1 MTTPRRFTFTG
12 RDGTQ
17 IVAFR
22 WEPAGTPRAIVQ
34 ITHGVGE
41 YVRRYSHVA
50 ASLVAAGYAVQGQ
63 DHRGH
68 GATAGSEE
76 ALGQIGAAGWTE
88 LVHDIGELA
97 ALGRQQWPG
106 VPLFLLSHSLGS
118 FATQQF
124 LLHSSDRVDGVVLTG
139 TSALDLLEPAL
150 DLDAEIDLSAFNAG
164 IEPARNGFDWISRDD
179 GIVDAYLGD
188 PYCGFGLDPEGMKA
202 MVAGARAVAAPER
215 MAQVRADLPLAVMV
229 GGADPVGGHGELVKA
244 LVDRY
249 RTAGLTD
256 VSLRVYEGA
265 RHEIL
270 NETNRAEVIND
281 ILGWLNSHTPTA
293 D

>member
-1 MTTPRRFTFTG
+1 MTTPTRFTFTG
-12 RDGTQ
+12 RDGAK

-22 WEPAGTPRAIVQ
+22 WEPVGAPRAIVQ

-41 YVRRYSHVA
+41 YVRRYSHVVPA
-50 ASLVAAGYAVQGQ
+50 LVARGFAVQGQ

-76 ALGQIGAAGWTE
+76 ALGRIGSQGWTE
-88 LVHDIGELA
+88 LVHDIGVLA
-97 ALGRQQWPG
+97 PLGRERWPS

-124 LLHSSDRVDGVVLTG
+124 LPHSSELVDGVVLTG
-139 TSALDLLEPAL
+139 TSSLDLLEPAL
-150 DLDAEIDLSAFNAG
+150 DLDAEVDLSAFNAG

-188 PYCGFGLDPEGMKA
+188 PYCGFGLDPEGMRA
-202 MVAGARAVAAPER
+202 MFAGARAVPEQ
-215 MAQVRADLPLAVMV
+215 MTQVRSDLPLAVFV
-229 GGADPVGGHGELVKA
+229 GGADPVGGHGELVKV
-244 LVDRY
+244 LVERY
-249 RTAGLTD
+249 REAGLTN
-256 VSLRVYEGA
+256 VSLRVYDGA

-270 NETNRAEVIND
+270 NETNRAEVIDD
-281 ILGWLNSHTPTA
+281 IVTWLERMTSA
-293 D
+293 RA